1 MASSTHAMGDSVS
14 GLINIRKF
22 KEQGNPNSVKEP
34 ELSKI
39 TERAVIENIQSINPM
54 IELSFVLGKMNVTRQ
69 HIDRNFRFTSMDML
83 DSPCV
88 VPDNNSD
95 GTKLDT
101 PDEKMKKDLSQVK
114 PSGNIVPSRALLITV
129 IFDRPDD
136 GLYTQGTKIGDRPH
150 LKDSIQFHDG
160 QTLADVRRALV
171 CQNMN
176 RQIGGD
182 VGQNPHKSLG
192 KC

>member
-22 KEQGNPNSVKEP
+22 KEQGNPNSVKQP
-34 ELSKI
+34 ETSKI
-39 TERAVIENIQSINPM
+39 TLVVESIQSINPM
-54 IELSFVLGKMNVTRQ
+54 IDLSFALGKMDVTRQ
-69 HIDRNFRFTSMDML
+69 HIDDTHTKIFSLDILQSSCRISVYSDNMRF
-83 DSPCV
+83 
-88 VPDNNSD
+88 
-95 GTKLDT
+95 KT

-114 PSGNIVPSRALLITV
+114 PNGNIVPNRALLITV
-129 IFDRPDD
+129 TFDRPDD
-136 GLYTQGTKIGDRPH
+136 GLYTQGTNIGDRPH

-171 CQNMN
+171 CHNMN
-176 RQIGGD
+176 REIGGD
-182 VGQNPHKSLG
+182 VGQNPHKSFG